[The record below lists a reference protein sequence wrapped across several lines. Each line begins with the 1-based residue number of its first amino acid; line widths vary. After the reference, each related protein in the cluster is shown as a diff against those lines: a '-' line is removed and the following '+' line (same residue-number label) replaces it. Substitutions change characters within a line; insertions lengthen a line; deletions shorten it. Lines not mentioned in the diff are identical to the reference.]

1 MNHDEA
7 NDLLDEL
14 IDETLDDKRAEAV
27 REHIKEC
34 EDCKTEARSIKILSL
49 ALGKLPTE
57 ALRPDEKSSLVG
69 ASREAAVGRAS
80 KRMPVMGWLAAAAV
94 IVVVLAV
101 GIPLLVSSPN
111 KTSGSAGTGSVQS
124 EQADAVQEADHA
136 KAAPSLGS
144 GPLPVVITKGGSY
157 SDTAEVDRAVRANPN
172 AAAFLGR
179 YQAGDVG
186 ALQRQ
191 FQEYVK
197 EQAPVSEGRSPAE
210 CMNLVF
216 RSVPRPIL
224 PAYVERAHF
233 EGQDAWVLAFAFTDN
248 TAADAP
254 LSEVLIYVLA
264 QGDCN
269 FLSTASYR

>member
-7 NDLLDEL
+7 RPLLDEL
-14 IDETLDDKRAEAV
+14 IDETLDDERADAV
-27 REHIKEC
+27 REHIKGC
-34 EDCKTEARSIKILSL
+34 EECKTEARSIKILSL
-49 ALGKLPTE
+49 ALGKLPAE
-57 ALRPDEKSSLVG
+57 SLRADEKSMLVD
-69 ASREAAVGRAS
+69 ASREAASRSAARRV
-80 KRMPVMGWLAAAAV
+80 PVMGWLAAAAV
-94 IVVVLAV
+94 ILVVLAV
-101 GIPLLVSSPN
+101 GVPLLLSSPQ
-111 KTSGSAGTGSVQS
+111 KTSGGDGVGSVQS
-124 EQADAVQEADHA
+124 ERAGVATDAGEAN
-136 KAAPSLGS
+136 AAPSAGS

-157 SDTAEVDRAVRANPN
+157 SDTAEIDKAVRANPS

-179 YQAGDVG
+179 YRAGDVG
-186 ALQRQ
+186 ALQRR

-197 EQAPVSEGRSPAE
+197 EQAPVADGRSPAE

-224 PAYVERAHF
+224 PAYVERARF

-254 LSEVLIYVLA
+254 LNEVLIYVLA
-264 QGDCN
+264 QSDCN

>member
-1 MNHDEA
+1 MKHDEA
-7 NDLLDEL
+7 NELLDEL

-34 EDCKTEARSIKILSL
+34 EDCKTGARSIKILSL
-49 ALGKLPTE
+49 SLGKLPAE
-57 ALRPDEKSSLVG
+57 ALRPDEKSSLVD
-69 ASREAAVGRAS
+69 ATRDAAAGRAS
-80 KRMPVMGWLAAAAV
+80 RRVPVMGWLAAAAV
-94 IVVVLAV
+94 LVVVLAV
-101 GIPLLVSSPN
+101 GIPVLVSTPN
-111 KTSGSAGTGSVQS
+111 KTSGSDGTGSVQS
-124 EQADAVQEADHA
+124 EQAGVARDSDQSN
-136 KAAPSLGS
+136 AAPSLGS

-157 SDTAEVDRAVRANPN
+157 SDTAEVDSAVRANPN
-172 AAAFLGR
+172 AVAFLGR
-179 YQAGDVG
+179 YRAGDVG

-224 PAYVERAHF
+224 PAYVERARF

-264 QGDCN
+264 QSDCN

>member
-1 MNHDEA
+1 MKHDEA
-7 NDLLDEL
+7 RELLDEL
-14 IDETLDDKRAEAV
+14 IDETLDDERAEAV
-27 REHIKEC
+27 REHIKGC
-34 EDCKTEARSIKILSL
+34 DDCKTEARSIKILAL
-49 ALGKLPTE
+49 ALAKLPAE
-57 ALRPDEKSSLVG
+57 ALRPDEKSSLVN
-69 ASREAAVGRAS
+69 ASRASAEGRAS
-80 KRMPVMGWLAAAAV
+80 RGIPVMGWLAAAAV
-94 IVVVLAV
+94 LVVVLAV
-101 GIPLLVSSPN
+101 GIPLLLSSP
-111 KTSGSAGTGSVQS
+111 KETSGSAGTGSVQS
-124 EQADAVQEADHA
+124 EQAGVDRGAADSN
-136 KAAPSLGS
+136 AAPSLGS

-157 SDTAEVDRAVRANPN
+157 SDTAEVDKAVRANAN

-179 YQAGDVG
+179 YRAGDVG

-197 EQAPVSEGRSPAE
+197 EQAPVTEGRSPAE

-224 PAYVERAHF
+224 PAYVERARF